1 MNNLIYNL
9 PDVFYAINILIAC
22 GVALLFMLIV
32 TNSFGD

>member
-9 PDVFYAINILIAC
+9 PDVFYAINVLIAC
-22 GVALLFMLIV
+22 GVALLFMLII